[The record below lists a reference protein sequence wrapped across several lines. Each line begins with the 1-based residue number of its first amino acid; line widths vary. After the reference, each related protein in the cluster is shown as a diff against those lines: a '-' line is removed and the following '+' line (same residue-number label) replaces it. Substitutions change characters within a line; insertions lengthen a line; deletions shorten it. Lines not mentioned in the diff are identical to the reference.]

1 MAIIVSEGRLEPIY
15 RPQCRSFKA
24 YRLHSWSFEGYCS
37 QAERWGLTELST
49 HFTYSSWFEPAGVA
63 PAGPIADEADDENED
78 TEEGKDGTR
87 IYWHDWKTVILLEVK
102 KDIQVKRDAATS
114 RQVVGVLPSGSGSVL
129 PVDRCDIANPCSKR
143 PNRGRSFRL
152 NAGASPNY
160 QRASPIPGRNEP
172 LPDSSFSERE
182 ELDLIPVG
190 SNPAGVAPAGPIADE
205 TDDEN
210 ENTEEGKDG
219 TRIYWHYWKTV
230 ILLEVKKDI
239 QTIGKFTDFR
249 KVRWWN
255 NWSGK
260 PFFWTMN
267 ASDRKKE
274 KLPPKF
280 PEQWFEL
287 VDIMQKARPVINLP
301 CVESSST
308 PPGTTDGSNPS
319 SPSLPV
325 QGSVPVVEARSG
337 AAAVEAES
345 QSRNNSR
352 HKRKK
357 EASRSA
363 TLLVDALDRMSANNV
378 AVIEKVEQAKVERE
392 KAKNE
397 LAVQLE
403 DKRQDRT
410 DSRTQSM
417 VQVLGGLVNVL
428 GDLVASKRQKE

>member
-1 MAIIVSEGRLEPIY
+1 MTLP
-15 RPQCRSFKA
+15 
-24 YRLHSWSFEGYCS
+24 
-37 QAERWGLTELST
+37 
-49 HFTYSSWFEPAGVA
+49 VA
-63 PAGPIADEADDENED
+63 
-78 TEEGKDGTR
+78 
-87 IYWHDWKTVILLEVK
+87 
-102 KDIQVKRDAATS
+102 
-114 RQVVGVLPSGSGSVL
+114 GVLPSGSGSVL
-129 PVDRCDIANPCSKR
+129 PAAATSPIPVRNDQIAE
-143 PNRGRSFRL
+143 GSFRP

-160 QRASPIPGRNEP
+160 QRTSPIPGRNEP
-172 LPDSSFSERE
+172 LPDSSLSERE

-190 SNPAGVAPAGPIADE
+190 SNPAGVAPVGPIADE
-205 TDDEN
+205 AAEEN

-219 TRIYWHYWKTV
+219 TGIYWHDWKTV
-230 ILLEVKKDI
+230 ILLEVKKDEFLAA
-239 QTIGKFTDFR
+239 K
-249 KVRWWN
+249 
-255 NWSGK
+255 
-260 PFFWTMN
+260 
-267 ASDRKKE
+267 
-274 KLPPKF
+274 
-280 PEQWFEL
+280 QWFEL
-287 VDIMQKARPVINLP
+287 VDITQKDRHVINPP
-301 CVESSST
+301 CVESSSA

-345 QSRNNSR
+345 QSRNNCG

-378 AVIEKVEQAKVERE
+378 AVIERVEQAKVERE

-403 DKRQDRT
+403 DKRQDRA

-417 VQVLGGLVNVL
+417 VSVLGGLVNVL